1 MGGRL
6 FAPSQIL
13 GFTPAQLRG
22 GSGRAPLSNCRIPFV
37 IAALVV
43 ASAPTFVAAQAQPLN
58 LSSETAGRLS
68 ISDQVRGL
76 AAKLEAE
83 VALKRI
89 SSSNADRVHREL
101 NEVQAQIAADRDRHG
116 GRNTVAERFD
126 LQDQVDKIAD
136 EIQKDTV
143 GGAPIR

>member
-1 MGGRL
+1 M
-6 FAPSQIL
+6 
-13 GFTPAQLRG
+13 
-22 GSGRAPLSNCRIPFV
+22 SNCRIPFV